1 MPIRVKIARS
11 AQEMDDVFHLRWH
24 VYAQEEGYFGG
35 AAHAPPYI
43 TDRYDAHP
51 GCFNLIAYE
60 GSEPIATLRLNDD
73 TGGGLPSELFWDF
86 SAYRVQAAE
95 ECGAEGRGARLA
107 SASML
112 AIRRPWRKR
121 RDIFRALFKVAAAL
135 GVQHGTTHV
144 IASVNHK
151 SAAMYRRIGFRP
163 LAGKVW
169 IGEIGEH
176 IVPMACRFADFHAW
190 AFERLEHS
198 EATLTQLAT
207 HAERLLYSAG
217 EVIFREGDR
226 AAECYLIDM
235 GTVRITRYS
244 PQERRVLT
252 LSTFGPGDLFG
263 ELALV
268 DDRPRS
274 ATATATTNVEV
285 VAIRRDDFHAQIE
298 RDPARAHE
306 LLHIFAERIRRTD
319 ELALM
324 LAYGTTEERLDH
336 ALRALYEVARPARG
350 QREGADESARCVQAG
365 PAELARTAGVDEGLA
380 RRYLESLASDGWC
393 EFSEERIRFMRD
405 PGLRSPSG
413 RH

>member
-1 MPIRVKIARS
+1 MPIRIKIARS
-11 AQEMDDVFHLRWH
+11 AGEIDDVFHLRWH

-35 AAHAPPYI
+35 VRHAPPHI
-43 TDRYDAHP
+43 TDRFDAHP
-51 GCFNLIAYE
+51 GCFNLIAYAGE
-60 GSEPIATLRLNDD
+60 EPIATLRLNDD
-73 TGGGLPSELFWDF
+73 TGGELPSETYWDF
-86 SAYRVQAAE
+86 SGFRERAAAE
-95 ECGAEGRGARLA
+95 AEAAGTPVRLA

-151 SAAMYRRIGFRP
+151 SSAMYRRIGFRP

-169 IGEIGEH
+169 IEEIGEH
-176 IVPMACRFADFHAW
+176 IVPMACSFADFHNW

-198 EATLTQLAT
+198 EATLTQLAAN
-207 HAERLLYSAG
+207 AERLLYSAG
-217 EVIFREGDR
+217 EVIFREGDP
-226 AAECYLIDM
+226 ADECYLVDL

-244 PQERRVLT
+244 PHERRTLT

-268 DDRPRS
+268 DEQPRS

-285 VAIRRDDFHAQIE
+285 VVIRRQDFRAQIE

-306 LLHIFAERIRRTD
+306 LLQIFAERIRRTD

-324 LAYGTTEERLDH
+324 LAYGSTEERLDH
-336 ALRALYEVARPARG
+336 ALRALYEAARPSRQGSA
-350 QREGADESARCVQAG
+350 EGARLVHAG
-365 PAELARTAGVDEGLA
+365 PTELARTAGVDEPSA
-380 RRYLESLASDGWC
+380 RRYLERLAGEGWC

-405 PGLRSPSG
+405 PGLRTHPRPP